1 MLSAAA
7 AAAMVLSV
15 GAQAA
20 VKDGTFEGIGAGRGG
35 PVTVAVT
42 FEKGRIADV
51 KVVKQTETVGVSDP
65 ALKRVPAAVVKANSV
80 NVEDRKSVV

>member
-1 MLSAAA
+1 MLVGGRCR
-7 AAAMVLSV
+7 AMVLSV

-20 VKDGTFEGIGAGRGG
+20 VKDGTFEGTGAGRGG

-51 KVVKQTETVGVSDP
+51 KVVKQTETVGVSDRRLSAFP
-65 ALKRVPAAVVKANSV
+65 PPLLRPTASTLMR
-80 NVEDRKSVV
+80 

>member
-20 VKDGTFEGIGAGRGG
+20 VKDGTFEGTGAGRGG
-35 PVTVAVT
+35 PVTE
-42 FEKGRIADV
+42 F
-51 KVVKQTETVGVSDP
+51 P
-65 ALKRVPAAVVKANSV
+65 AGSPGLEPREECGLSKFF
-80 NVEDRKSVV
+80 